1 MTAAARPQRK
11 RVRALHVGSTVL
23 LGIAAAALV
32 ALDLLHFSA
41 ATAASALFLVAFV
54 VAYVVRR
61 SDPRFGL
68 YLFLV
73 AEVSAIS
80 LEADLATAVLYQA
93 FSFLLLTAVI
103 TPLPRVAK
111 LRAYVRPALLTLA
124 IAAVS
129 LAPGI
134 ALFYALGLN
143 AIQAASFSGAILLA
157 LSIVLLVVRRNHS
170 MLQSFVGA

>member
-1 MTAAARPQRK
+1 MTAAEQRK
-11 RVRALHVGSTVL
+11 RGRPSHVGSTVL

-32 ALDLLHFSA
+32 ALDLSHFSA
-41 ATAASALFLVAFV
+41 ATAASALVLVAFV
-54 VAYVVRR
+54 ISYVARR
-61 SDPRFGL
+61 PDPHFGL
-68 YLFLV
+68 YVFLV

-80 LEADLATAVLYQA
+80 LAADIVTAVLYQA
-93 FSFLLLTAVI
+93 FSLLLLTAVI

-111 LRAYVRPALLTLA
+111 LRVYVKPALLTLV

-143 AIQAASFSGAILLA
+143 PIQAASSSGAILLA
-157 LSIVLLVVRRNHS
+157 LSIVLIVVRRNRIA
-170 MLQSFVGA
+170 LRSFIGA

>member
-1 MTAAARPQRK
+1 MTAAEQRK
-11 RVRALHVGSTVL
+11 RGRPSHVGSTVL

-32 ALDLLHFSA
+32 ALDLSHFSA
-41 ATAASALFLVAFV
+41 ATAASALVLVAFV
-54 VAYVVRR
+54 ISYVARR
-61 SDPRFGL
+61 PDPHFGL
-68 YLFLV
+68 YVFLV

-80 LEADLATAVLYQA
+80 LAADIVTAVLYQA
-93 FSFLLLTAVI
+93 FSLLLLTAVI

-111 LRAYVRPALLTLA
+111 LRAYVRPALLTLV

-143 AIQAASFSGAILLA
+143 PIQAASFSGAILLA
-157 LSIVLLVVRRNHS
+157 LSIVLIVVRRNES
-170 MLQSFVGA
+170 VLRSFVGA